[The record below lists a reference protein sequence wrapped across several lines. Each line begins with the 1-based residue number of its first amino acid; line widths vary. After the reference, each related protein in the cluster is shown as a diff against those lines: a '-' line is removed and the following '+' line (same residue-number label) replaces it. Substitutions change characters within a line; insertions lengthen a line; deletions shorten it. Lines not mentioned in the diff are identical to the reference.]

1 MTSLYTYKHYI
12 ISLFNSNH
20 RFYVVLDQ
28 YLDMSTSNECPEC
41 GREFKRVGSHID
53 SLNCISN
60 QHRDKIQEESLRR
73 IPNSEKAVEW
83 MKQSDFRLEEL
94 YKNTSGSSYKKRH
107 YTSEQGLK
115 ALERNIFVNASYN
128 GIRAEIKSKSEEY
141 ITCLVTGDTLMF
153 SDVIVVVPDTETDL
167 SRRRVIYL
175 KKILTDEP
183 HLAFTTDGDRVG
195 EVYNSED
202 AVETVPECKPD
213 VFATKI

>member
-1 MTSLYTYKHYI
+1 
-12 ISLFNSNH
+12 
-20 RFYVVLDQ
+20 
-28 YLDMSTSNECPEC
+28 MSGSRECPDC
-41 GREFKRVGSHID
+41 GREFKRLGSHRD

-94 YKNTSGSSYKKRH
+94 YRNTSGSSYKTGH
-107 YTSEQGLK
+107 YTSEQGRK

-128 GIRAEIKSKSEEY
+128 GIRAEITSKSEDY
-141 ITCLVTGDTLMF
+141 ITCRVTGDTLMF
-153 SDVIVVVPDTETDL
+153 SDVIVVVPDTKIDL

-175 KKILTDEP
+175 KKILSDEP

-195 EVYNSED
+195 EVYNPED
-202 AVETVPECKPD
+202 AVETIPESKSD